1 MKLPK
6 LMELQTTRQW
16 NDVFYGYNHNLRIAE
31 GEFYDMKN
39 MTGDKF
45 PVLSPRSRRGIF
57 VAETENA
64 RGLIDK
70 DALCYIDKTDF
81 VINKHRVPLGLTV
94 DKDENGKI
102 LPKRLVSMGK
112 YVIIMPDKKYVNTED
127 FEVDYGSIEEE
138 YNSTTT
144 VTFKMSMLDGE
155 EYDVRVQATPPTITD
170 EMLDGGEKI
179 PAWIDTSSK
188 PHQLKVYSTSTE
200 TWSAVATT
208 YVKIGAQGIGAKFSV
223 GDAVTISGITAS
235 ELSSLNT
242 SAVIVSK
249 GENYIVIS
257 GTISNIGEQSDPIKV
272 IRAMPKMDYICESG
286 NRLWGCRYGIA
297 NNGQIVN
304 EIYASK
310 LGDFKNWNSFQGTA
324 ADSYAVTVGTDGA
337 FTGAVTHL
345 GYPIFFKEN
354 YMHKI
359 YGNYPSNYQVQTTS
373 CRGVQRG
380 CADSIAIVN
389 EIVYYKARSGI
400 VAYDGSLPTEIS
412 SALGDVAYSNAR
424 AGWLGNK
431 YYISMSDEQDIYHMF
446 VYDTKR
452 ATWHK
457 EDNTEAVA
465 FCNRRGDLYYI
476 DYATKQIMSIKG
488 DGTEDPNPVKWY
500 AVTGVIGTDS
510 PDKKYVSRIDVRMKL
525 DVGAIVSFFVEYDSS
540 GEWEHL
546 FNMTGRDLRSFS
558 IPVRPKR
565 CDHMRI
571 KISGTGDAKIYSI
584 CKTIEGGSNS

>member
-431 YYISMSDEQDIYHMF
+431 YYISMSDEEDIYHMF

>member
-127 FEVDYGSIEEE
+127 FESDYGSIEEE

-170 EMLDGGEKI
+170 EMLDGGEKL

-488 DGTEDPNPVKWY
+488 DGAEDPNPVKWY

>member
-127 FEVDYGSIEEE
+127 FESDYGSIEEE

-170 EMLDGGEKI
+170 EMLDGGEKL

>member
-431 YYISMSDEQDIYHMF
+431 YYISMSDEEDIYHMF

-488 DGTEDPNPVKWY
+488 DGAEDPNPVKWY

>member
-127 FEVDYGSIEEE
+127 FESDYGSIEEE

-170 EMLDGGEKI
+170 EMLDGGEKL

-257 GTISNIGEQSDPIKV
+257 GIISNIGEQSDPIKV

-431 YYISMSDEQDIYHMF
+431 YYISMSDEEDIYHMF